1 MNIFTK
7 YKREVELLNKSKE
20 EDLNKSSS
28 LEISVEDCSNDPS
41 EAHGTVYEPLT
52 NDGRSCILDSFTRC
66 RSGRGVR

>member
-7 YKREVELLNKSKE
+7 YKREVDLLNKSKE

-28 LEISVEDCSNDPS
+28 LEISVEDCSNDPA

-52 NDGRSCILDSFTRC
+52 NDGRPCMIASLFRY
-66 RSGRGVR
+66 RSGCRVW